1 MRLCLRSGGHD
12 PARDGDRPMVDG
24 NRLGMPIDPRE
35 IGGHRVVLL
44 LIQVDSAGDAL
55 DDDQHAMRT
64 GEARWDGRTLWLDC
78 GEAEPPF
85 AVDPDWLERIRPVP
99 PGELADDTG
108 AAFYLMVR
116 VGPLPEG
123 GEESGEYRPLGWKWS
138 TAARSAMAAETFS
151 RAGGCRSGPLAPV
164 PRPLRGGAIQ
174 VFQPLGAAHLELA
187 CGLLGT
193 ERQGPDEFLAA
204 GDGPD
209 RRKGGDSGERTQRLR
224 RIAHALPFNEASG
237 LRH

>member
-85 AVDPDWLERIRPVP
+85 AVIRIGWSGSDPCRP
-99 PGELADDTG
+99 
-108 AAFYLMVR
+108 
-116 VGPLPEG
+116 
-123 GEESGEYRPLGWKWS
+123 ESWP
-138 TAARSAMAAETFS
+138 MI
-151 RAGGCRSGPLAPV
+151 P
-164 PRPLRGGAIQ
+164 
-174 VFQPLGAAHLELA
+174 
-187 CGLLGT
+187 
-193 ERQGPDEFLAA
+193 
-204 GDGPD
+204 
-209 RRKGGDSGERTQRLR
+209 
-224 RIAHALPFNEASG
+224 G
-237 LRH
+237 LRST